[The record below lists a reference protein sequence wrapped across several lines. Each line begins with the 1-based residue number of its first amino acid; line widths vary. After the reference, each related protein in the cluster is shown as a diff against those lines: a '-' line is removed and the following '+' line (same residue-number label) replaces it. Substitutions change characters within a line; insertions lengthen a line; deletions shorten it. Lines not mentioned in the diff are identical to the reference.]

1 MPSSI
6 TDQSEATNGNIP
18 QCLPV
23 DNPTQCFWQME
34 GHDLSNHRSTEEL
47 PEHSDIVIIGAGYA
61 GVGTAYHLVQ
71 ELGDSARSVTILEA
85 RSACSGATG
94 RNGGH
99 LRPDLYG
106 HIPTYIDR
114 AGVKAGA
121 EIAEFE
127 IAHVRAMKKF
137 IEEENIDCDFTLARS
152 LDIWCNKEAAEK
164 AKAVYDHMVS
174 QNLDY
179 MEDVAFY
186 TGDKVEGVSDASDAE
201 EEASMLTCGRYVV
214 SKAPWHVHRTRPGRF
229 GHTNSLCIS
238 FRSSLPPIKS
248 TSKHTRQSY
257 PLMQTKTGAV

>member
-1 MPSSI
+1 
-6 TDQSEATNGNIP
+6 
-18 QCLPV
+18 
-23 DNPTQCFWQME
+23 ME